1 MNYEYTGAAA
11 DLHDAVTQAAAAWDR
26 PQPGT
31 DVSQAETFAQHW
43 DLAVSLGWT
52 TILDEVDIA
61 DEQGRELLEAAGAAV
76 SALARAG
83 AKLPVRQTLL
93 ARSAA
98 RESFDNAAVAV
109 LEDGTG
115 LWQPVAAVVVA
126 PNGEVRTQTPVRA
139 EDLDMAGRP
148 LAGPIP
154 RPIRSAGRQSA
165 ISNYLLLHEIL
176 GAADGAVDLTRAYV
190 DQRIQF
196 GRPLSSIPAVKTTLG
211 ELSVAQG
218 QLHAALREVGRRLP
232 EVSTTPERLHF
243 ALASAR
249 EIADT
254 TAGFVASTAHQLH
267 GAMGIT
273 AESGLHHRTTLLW
286 ADRDEGRTGADP
298 AALTEAQLWEL
309 TAPGVAS

>member
-11 DLHDAVTQAAAAWDR
+11 DLHDAVTQAAAAWDH

-31 DVSQAETFAQHW
+31 DVSQGETFTQHW

-52 TILDEVDIA
+52 TILDEVELA

-98 RESFDNAAVAV
+98 REAFDSAAVAV
-109 LEDGTG
+109 LYDGTG
-115 LWQPVAAVVVA
+115 LWEPVAAFVVT
-126 PNGEVRTQTPVRA
+126 PNGELRTQIPGRA
-139 EDLDMAGRP
+139 QDLDIAGRP
-148 LAGPIP
+148 LATPVP
-154 RPIRSAGRQSA
+154 RPVQLAGRQSV
-165 ISNYLLLHEIL
+165 ISNYLLLHEIT
-176 GAADGAVDLTRAYV
+176 GAVDGAVDLTRTYV

-232 EVSTTPERLHF
+232 ETNTTLERLHF

-249 EIADT
+249 EIAAV
-254 TAGFVASTAHQLH
+254 TAGFVASTTHQLH

-298 AALTEAQLWEL
+298 SALTEAQLWEL

>member
-11 DLHDAVTQAAAAWDR
+11 DLHAAVTQAAAAWDR
-26 PQPGT
+26 PQPGA
-31 DVSQAETFAQHW
+31 DVSQDETFAQHW

-52 TILDEVDIA
+52 TILDDVELA

-93 ARSAA
+93 ARTAA
-98 RESFDNAAVAV
+98 RESFDEAAVAV
-109 LEDGTG
+109 LDDGTG
-115 LWQPVAAVVVA
+115 LWEPIAAVVVA
-126 PNGEVRTQTPVRA
+126 PNGEVRTQTPSRA
-139 EDLDMAGRP
+139 EHLDIAGRP
-148 LAGPIP
+148 LAAPVP
-154 RPIRSAGRQSA
+154 RPVQLADRQSA
-165 ISNYLLLHEIL
+165 VSNYLLLHEIT
-176 GAADGAVDLTRAYV
+176 GAVDGAVDLTRAYV
-190 DQRIQF
+190 GQRIQF

-232 EVSTTPERLHF
+232 EASERPRF
-243 ALASAR
+243 ALAAAR
-249 EIADT
+249 EIAAT

-286 ADRDEGRTGADP
+286 ADRDEGRTTTDP
-298 AALTEAQLWEL
+298 AVLTETQLWEL
-309 TAPGVAS
+309 TAPGATS